1 VSQPRAYGLW
11 VLVIINTLVFVLFA
25 LSFTRPRSKRDW
37 RSFGAF
43 AAFLVALFTEMYG
56 FPLTLYLLS
65 GWLGSRLP
73 ALQPFSHNTGH
84 LWQVL
89 TGMGGNPHL
98 NPLHWL
104 SEVAILGGFIL
115 VGISWSVLFKAQQQ
129 HTVAATG
136 VYSRLRHPQY
146 LGFIIVMVGF
156 LLQWPTIPTLA
167 MFPVLV
173 WIYVRLARREE
184 REALKEFGEE
194 YAQYA
199 RGTPSFW
206 PRIGGRRSSARPA
219 QGAAEGAE
227 ARKKPAPP
235 KPN

>member
-1 VSQPRAYGLW
+1 MSQPRAYGLW
-11 VLVIINTLVFVLFA
+11 MLVIINTLVFVLFA
-25 LSFTRPRSKRDW
+25 LSFTRPQSKRDW

-73 ALQPFSHNTGH
+73 ALQPFSHNAGH

-89 TGMGGNPHL
+89 TGMDGNPHL

-129 HTVAATG
+129 HKVATTG
-136 VYSRLRHPQY
+136 AYSRLRHPQY
-146 LGFIIVMVGF
+146 LGFIFIMAGF

-173 WIYVRLARREE
+173 WMYVRLARREE
-184 REALKEFGEE
+184 REALKEFGVSHRL
-194 YAQYA
+194 QL
-199 RGTPSFW
+199 
-206 PRIGGRRSSARPA
+206 RP
-219 QGAAEGAE
+219 G
-227 ARKKPAPP
+227 
-235 KPN
+235 